1 MEKKM
6 ARHVHLVGS
15 IGLDTVE
22 DVFVAVGK
30 FVKPYIL
37 RCPDGEVAGRRLWI
51 SYQYPVLRSNRF
63 LLIDETRMLHGAGM
77 CAMRMTEGSKP
88 EDVHFGE
95 LGYAREARLSYQDF
109 LEARG
114 AGQLQPT
121 TRFQV
126 CLPTPFAVI
135 GAFVVPE
142 DVPKVLPAY
151 TAAMLRELV
160 RICAAIPHGDL
171 AVQWDVCIEM
181 LMWDGRY
188 AQMPGFPG
196 MKEAFIAAFQELTK
210 AVPGDVELGF
220 HLCYGDLDAKHFVEP
235 LDLGKAVEL
244 ANLIVAN
251 LEHPVAWIHMP
262 VPRDRD
268 DDAYFLPLRDL
279 RIPPETE
286 LFLGL
291 VHDSDGVEGTRRRM
305 TAASTVRPAFG
316 IATECGMARARTK
329 ELVVK
334 LLSIHA
340 EAAS

>member
-1 MEKKM
+1 VEKNM

-22 DVFVAVGK
+22 DVFTAVGK
-30 FVKPYIL
+30 SVKPYIL
-37 RCPDGEVAGRRLWI
+37 RCPDGEVAGRRQWI
-51 SYQYPVLRSNRF
+51 GYQYPVLRSNRF
-63 LLIDETRMLHGAGM
+63 LSVDGTRRLPDAGM
-77 CAMRMTEGSKP
+77 SPMRLAKDSDPK
-88 EDVHFGE
+88 DIHFGE

-109 LEARG
+109 LKARQ
-114 AGQLQPT
+114 AGQLQST

-135 GAFVVPE
+135 GAMVVPE
-142 DVPKVLPAY
+142 DVPRVLPAY
-151 TAAMLRELV
+151 SAAMLREV
-160 RICAAIPHGDL
+160 DRICAVIPHSDL

-181 LMWDGRY
+181 LMWDGRFS
-188 AQMPGFPG
+188 QMPPFPG
-196 MKEAFIAAFQELTK
+196 MKEAFIAAFQELAN
-210 AVPGDVELGF
+210 AVPEDVELGF
-220 HLCYGDLDAKHFVEP
+220 HLCYGDLDAKHFVQP

-251 LEHPVAWIHMP
+251 LKHPIAWIHMP

-279 RIPPETE
+279 KISPRTE

-291 VHDSDGVEGTRRRM
+291 VHDSDGAEGARRRS
-305 TAASTVRPAFG
+305 AAAAKVRPAFG
-316 IATECGMARARTK
+316 IATECGMARARTR
-329 ELVVK
+329 ELVLK

-340 EAAS
+340 EAAM

>member
-1 MEKKM
+1 M

-22 DVFVAVGK
+22 DVFTAAGK

-51 SYQYPVLRSNRF
+51 SYQYPILRSNRF
-63 LLIDETRMLHGAGM
+63 LSVDETRLLPGAGM
-77 CAMRMTEGSKP
+77 CAMRLAEGSEP
-88 EDVHFGE
+88 TDVHFGE

-109 LEARG
+109 LKARQ
-114 AGQLQPT
+114 AGELQST

-135 GAFVVPE
+135 GAFLVPE
-142 DVPKVLPAY
+142 DVSKVLPAY
-151 TAAMLRELV
+151 TAAMLREV
-160 RICAAIPHGDL
+160 ARICAAIPHSDL
-171 AVQWDVCIEM
+171 ALQWDVCIEM

-188 AQMPGFPG
+188 SQMPAFPG
-196 MKEAFIAAFQELTK
+196 MKEVFVAAFQELAS
-210 AVPGDVELGF
+210 AVPRDVELGF

-244 ANLIVAN
+244 ANLIGAN
-251 LEHPVAWIHMP
+251 LKHPIAWIHMP
-262 VPRDRD
+262 VPRNRE

-279 RIPPETE
+279 KISPETE

-291 VHDSDGVEGTRRRM
+291 VHDSDGAGGARRRIS
-305 TAASTVRPAFG
+305 AASMVRPAFG

-329 ELVVK
+329 ELVLK

-340 EAAS
+340 EAALDK